1 METVIKKQISNTANA
16 LQPTMTAQIRA
27 ISHRYAKRG
36 LAKAVEISAEE
47 QRQAERQTS
56 ALAPIAYRMSAL
68 SEQAVSGMYRRGKE
82 TMDSSDLIRYIGE
95 TRAKRI
101 QSSDFSEET
110 GVYDAANPQSAC
122 EETAIVPT
130 ESVATRKNTLATLP
144 QTVKEKLPVWFQ
156 GGKSVASKGEKR
168 FPFSAFA
175 AMVAVAV
182 SLMLIVASSVML
194 TRAESRISA
203 LTLEAE
209 ELNDEIAE
217 LRSDVEVNNNL
228 LQIREIATNEYGM
241 VESEYVEM
249 NYLDLQQKET
259 IEVYE
264 NDRDGGI
271 GLSALL
277 SAMGIKK

>member
-1 METVIKKQISNTANA
+1 
-16 LQPTMTAQIRA
+16 
-27 ISHRYAKRG
+27 
-36 LAKAVEISAEE
+36 
-47 QRQAERQTS
+47 
-56 ALAPIAYRMSAL
+56 
-68 SEQAVSGMYRRGKE
+68 
-82 TMDSSDLIRYIGE
+82 
-95 TRAKRI
+95 
-101 QSSDFSEET
+101 
-110 GVYDAANPQSAC
+110 
-122 EETAIVPT
+122 
-130 ESVATRKNTLATLP
+130 
-144 QTVKEKLPVWFQ
+144 
-156 GGKSVASKGEKR
+156 
-168 FPFSAFA
+168 
-175 AMVAVAV
+175 
-182 SLMLIVASSVML
+182 MLIVASSVML